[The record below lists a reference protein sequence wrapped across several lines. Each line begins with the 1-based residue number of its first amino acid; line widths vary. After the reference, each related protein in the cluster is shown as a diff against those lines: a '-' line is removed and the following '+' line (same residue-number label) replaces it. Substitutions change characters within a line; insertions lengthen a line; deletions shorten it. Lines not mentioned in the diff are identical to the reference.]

1 MSDQDLWML
10 GSLLVL
16 LMMSAFFS
24 SSETGMYSLNRI
36 TLKHNARIG
45 NKSARR
51 VQKLL
56 DRPDRLIGVILI
68 GNNFVNILASAIA
81 TVLATR
87 WFGEAGIAAATF
99 TLTLVVLIFAE
110 VTPKTL
116 AVLHP
121 ERIAY
126 PASWVLT
133 PLLRLLYPLVWLVNL
148 ISNTLLRWLGVDS
161 EKANTQSLSKEEL
174 KTVVW
179 ESGHGIPKR
188 RAMVTRILDLEKV
201 TVNDILV
208 NRNEVFG
215 LDMSESLGD
224 VLDTI
229 RASNHTRLPVWD
241 GEQNNLLGI
250 LHLRSV
256 SRLLSA
262 LGENAMDKDDLIKLL
277 DEPYFVPESTPL
289 HTQLFNFQKH
299 RERMALVVDE
309 YGDFEG
315 LITIDDILEEIV
327 GDYTTD
333 HAQSASTDLHP
344 QDDGSWLID
353 ASTYIRDIN
362 RELSWDLP
370 TDGPKTLNGLIVE
383 QLEMIPDNAVS
394 LMIGRFR
401 LEVLSIRDRRI
412 RTARI
417 WATDVPED
425 DEDELT

>member
-1 MSDQDLWML
+1 MSEQDIWLL
-10 GSLLVL
+10 GSLVVL

-24 SSETGMYSLNRI
+24 SSETGMMSLNRLA
-36 TLKHNARIG
+36 LKHNARIG
-45 NKSARR
+45 NKAARR

-87 WFGEAGIAAATF
+87 WLGEAGIAAATL

-121 ERIAY
+121 EKIAY

-133 PLLRLLYPLVWLVNL
+133 PLLRLLYPLVWFVNL
-148 ISNTLLRWLGVDS
+148 ISNSILKLFGVDQENS
-161 EKANTQSLSKEEL
+161 EAQSLSKDEL

-179 ESGHGIPKR
+179 ESGHGIPRR
-188 RAMVTRILDLEKV
+188 RAMVTRILDLEQV
-201 TVNDILV
+201 SVNDLMV
-208 NRNEVFG
+208 NKNEIYG
-215 LDMSESLGD
+215 LDISEPMD
-224 VLDTI
+224 EIIDTL
-229 RASNHTRLPVWD
+229 RQANHTRLPVWD
-241 GEQNNLLGI
+241 GDPNELLGV

-256 SRLLSA
+256 SRLLSSNSERQ
-262 LGENAMDKDDLIKLL
+262 LDKEAIQSLL
-277 DEPYFVPESTPL
+277 DEAYFVPESTPL

-299 RERMALVVDE
+299 RQRMAIVVDE
-309 YGDFEG
+309 YGDLEG

-344 QDDGSWLID
+344 QEDGSWLID

-362 RELSWDLP
+362 KELDWDLP

-401 LEVLSIRDRRI
+401 LEVLSIRDQRI

-417 WATDVPED
+417 WATEIEEY
-425 DEDELT
+425 DEN

>member
-1 MSDQDLWML
+1 MSEQDWWLA
-10 GSLLVL
+10 GSLVIL

-24 SSETGMYSLNRI
+24 SSETGMMSLNRMA
-36 TLKHNARIG
+36 LKHNARIG

-51 VQKLL
+51 VKKLL

-81 TVLATR
+81 TVLATHL
-87 WFGEAGIAAATF
+87 FGEAGIAAATLS
-99 TLTLVVLIFAE
+99 LTLVVLIFAE

-121 ERIAY
+121 EKIAY

-133 PLLRLLYPLVWLVNL
+133 PLLKVLYPLVWLVNL
-148 ISNTLLRWLGVDS
+148 ISNSLLNWLGVDS
-161 EKANTQSLSKEEL
+161 KSCGEQSLSRDEL

-188 RAMVTRILDLEKV
+188 RAMVTRILDLEQV

-215 LDMSESLGD
+215 LDMAEP
-224 VLDTI
+224 LDEILDAI
-229 RASNHTRLPVWD
+229 RSSNHTRLPVWD
-241 GEQNNLLGI
+241 GDQNNLLGI
-250 LHLRSV
+250 LHLRSI

-262 LGENAMDKDDLIKLL
+262 LGDSALDKSRLIDLLE
-277 DEPYFVPESTPL
+277 EPYFIPESTPL

-315 LITIDDILEEIV
+315 LCTIDDILEEIV

-344 QDDGSWLID
+344 QEDGSWLID

-362 RELSWDLP
+362 RELNWDLP

-383 QLEMIPDNAVS
+383 QLEMLPDNAVS
-394 LMIGRFR
+394 LMIPGYR

-417 WATDVPED
+417 WRIDEAPE
-425 DEDELT
+425 EQE

>member
-1 MSDQDLWML
+1 MSEQDWWLA
-10 GSLLVL
+10 GSLVIL

-24 SSETGMYSLNRI
+24 SSETGMMSLNRMA
-36 TLKHNARIG
+36 LKHNARIG
-45 NKSARR
+45 NKNARR
-51 VQKLL
+51 VKKLL

-81 TVLATR
+81 TVLATHL
-87 WFGEAGIAAATF
+87 FGEAGIAAATLS
-99 TLTLVVLIFAE
+99 LTLVVLIFAE

-121 ERIAY
+121 EKIAY

-133 PLLRLLYPLVWLVNL
+133 PLLKLLYPLVWFVNL
-148 ISNTLLRWLGVDS
+148 ISNTLLGWLGVDS
-161 EKANTQSLSKEEL
+161 KAGAEQSLSKDEL

-188 RAMVTRILDLEKV
+188 RAMVTRILDLEQI

-215 LDMSESLGD
+215 LDMSEPLD
-224 VLDTI
+224 EILDTI
-229 RASNHTRLPVWD
+229 RSSNHTRLPVWD

-250 LHLRSV
+250 LHLRSI

-262 LGENAMDKDDLIKLL
+262 LGDSALDKARLTELL
-277 DEPYFVPESTPL
+277 EEPYFIPESTPL

-315 LITIDDILEEIV
+315 LCTIDDILEEIV

-344 QDDGSWLID
+344 QEDGSWLID

-362 RELSWDLP
+362 RELDWDLP

-383 QLEMIPDNAVS
+383 KLEMLPDNAVS
-394 LMIGRFR
+394 LMIGDYR

-417 WATDVPED
+417 WRTKSEEVEH
-425 DEDELT
+425 E

>member
-1 MSDQDLWML
+1 MPPVTESDLYLL
-10 GSLLVL
+10 GVLLGLLVL
-16 LMMSAFFS
+16 SAFFS
-24 SSETGMYSLNRI
+24 SSETGMMSLNRL
-36 TLKHNARIG
+36 TLNHNARIG

-51 VQKLL
+51 VKALL

-81 TVLATR
+81 TVLATHY
-87 WFGEAGIAAATF
+87 FGEAGIAAATLG
-99 TLTLVVLIFAE
+99 LTLLVLIFAE

-126 PASWVLT
+126 PASWLLT
-133 PLLRLLYPLVWLVNL
+133 PLLKLLYPLVWVVNA
-148 ISNTLLRWLGVDS
+148 ISNGLLRLFGVDTS
-161 EKANTQSLSKEEL
+161 TDGDQRLSRDEL

-188 RAMVTRILDLEKV
+188 RAMVTRILDLEEVAVEDIMV
-201 TVNDILV
+201 TRGEMFALDLDEPMDEILDDI
-208 NRNEVFG
+208 R
-215 LDMSESLGD
+215 S
-224 VLDTI
+224 
-229 RASNHTRLPVWD
+229 SNHTRLPVHQGD
-241 GEQNNLLGI
+241 ANNILGI
-250 LHLRSV
+250 LHLRSI

-262 LGENAMDKDDLIKLL
+262 DGDSAMTKERLHELL
-277 DEPYFVPESTPL
+277 DEPYFIPEGTPL

-309 YGDFEG
+309 YGDLEG
-315 LITIDDILEEIV
+315 LVTIDDILEEIV

-333 HAQSASTDLHP
+333 HAQSASTDLYP

-353 ASTYIRDIN
+353 AATYVRDIN
-362 RELSWDLP
+362 KELTWTLP

-383 QLEMIPDNAVS
+383 ALEMIPDHAVS
-394 LMIGRFR
+394 LVIAGYRM
-401 LEVLSIRDRRI
+401 EVLSIRDQRI

-417 WATDVPED
+417 WPAKKVEQD
-425 DEDELT
+425 LQ